1 VPLAASPLRGCCP
14 LPQAAPGCGAACLLA
29 NWPPQGRNQ
38 LCRSDKSNRYRFR
51 KKLLSCGDSLTESN
65 RRPSPYHLSTGR
77 RCSHQRRRRPGRS
90 AVGQLIWSSH
100 AAPAARTPRCW
111 RAPWPQSPPASGHAV
126 QPPRGRGRNGRPPGR
141 RAAGAGRGQG
151 PAPARQGSRRRA
163 AAGWL
168 TSPPSARPASAART
182 ASAGE
187 TSPAHNRT
195 PPAPHPP
202 ARPAPAGHQTRPRH
216 PARPAPGR
224 PDLPMSG
231 RAGPE

>member
-100 AAPAARTPRCW
+100 AAPAARTPRPPAGALAAGSPGLRSRRPAAARAGAQW
-111 RAPWPQSPPASGHAV
+111 PAARAPRRWRRPRPGPGTGQARQPQARCGRLAYQPTVSPAGQRSPHGQRRGNQPSAPPHPAST
-126 QPPRGRGRNGRPPGR
+126 
-141 RAAGAGRGQG
+141 
-151 PAPARQGSRRRA
+151 APSR
-163 AAGWL
+163 
-168 TSPPSARPASAART
+168 
-182 ASAGE
+182 
-187 TSPAHNRT
+187 
-195 PPAPHPP
+195 
-202 ARPAPAGHQTRPRH
+202 QTRPRR
-216 PARPAPGR
+216 PPDPAPAPSATCPGSTGSSR
-224 PDLPMSG
+224 
-231 RAGPE
+231 